1 MRRANKKGGIMRK
14 RNIKWIFRR
23 ITAISAAALMAI
35 EMVPMSSLTAYAATD
50 NSQINMT
57 AATPTDTVG
66 SNTDVVTMSEDDS
79 NGKETADVSNTVSG
93 ITDEATAAGF
103 AKMDV
108 SVTSDDKAFDTAT
121 TTVTMSDSGE
131 EYLKA
136 IQALRDAGIAVDYR
150 STYMFSISSQSGD
163 KALDMSKAK
172 ASVDAEW
179 GLIPTNGEFMEEN
192 CKYSVYIYDGKSV
205 REQTEGV
212 SVEDYYGMPYY
223 SGYDKFTIN
232 GNEKILFINELNV
245 HEALEPGVYSIDANL
260 TVLGKNNAVLSGVQ
274 VYLTN
279 TDLPPVE
286 IVKQNGVLT
295 VNNDGSMELSIEN
308 FSAIF
313 TLQQLEDGSDVHITG
328 RTMDKTGLE
337 SPQPTTRI
345 NGLKIK
351 LDNYNGFYSFTN
363 AKQYPV
369 ILMDYTQ
376 MPVDLIVD
384 FDSAELIYKPEAGKT
399 EYTKTLTDEETGI
412 TATVRTTDEE
422 QGKKLDGA
430 SFKATKIAGNEY
442 DDMYYRMY
450 RYRYSDEYYY
460 YNFALTA
467 ADGTSL
473 ATGDNENMLVNI
485 SNIPVGEV
493 SYPAATIISDE
504 LTDHSVSFADGKA
517 VINLNGLNKIAFYDK
532 YSSYDIYHSDSTATD
547 GSNFKLTRYATTSHH
562 VSNAGEARSEKAD
575 NGVKY
580 FAKLASTSQMVGSTR
595 KCDERLEISIPSSD
609 VKQHMYLVITDGDN
623 TYVREY
629 KDIEKWTKDDR
640 TYLNLFDKSGK
651 YDEGSYIDADKNE
664 VVRFYDKEVYG
675 GEIFSSRFYGII
687 LKALN
692 NGYNNVTPDEKHPVA
707 YVLNTDNAY
716 ASMPAI
722 KGEYNTTLS
731 YSGKEQPNQKWMF
744 GDNSSV
750 TGTLN
755 ATNAGTYTFTVTPDA
770 GYTWI
775 DGTNDTK
782 TYSWEIR
789 KATLAAKLNIDKR
802 VVSVDEKIPDVS
814 LNVVQFVNGETEE
827 TAAGYVAPT
836 ISGIPESLEKGQ
848 VYTIKAE
855 GGSADNYVFA
865 YYEEKLTVL
874 KDGQICVKTPEY
886 EQPVYDGK
894 PHTASS
900 TMTEDDNSKQY
911 YTFENADFEMTYPTD
926 SSYNN
931 PIKLALKDKENCIW
945 DDGTTAD
952 KKISWKIRKAELV
965 ISYVSETI
973 EEGQTPALELKYEGF
988 VEGDNFDNQKSF
1000 NTNIKVTAPEVLEG
1014 GKTYELIPK
1023 GDEYLNNYNI
1033 TYKSGTLTVLKKQ
1046 EETPDDDDK
1055 SDEYTVTAN
1064 LSVPGELNTQL
1075 PGVTAY
1081 MTNPD
1086 NPLGIVPDGYDS
1098 VNSVA
1103 PTTPVSNNAKLKDNK
1118 DGTYT
1123 LTLNVPNPV
1132 FTLQKIGN
1140 STNAEIVS
1148 SVRDNK
1154 TYSGNTGVSR
1164 NGRITQ
1170 LTIKLKDKSGTYIF
1184 NDCTEFPTLLE
1195 TDWNVPLTLSVEF
1208 PADDNKNDDNKDN
1221 NDKEQ
1226 VDTSNITVV
1235 SDVEKTTAD
1244 TPVISVKGISTSA
1257 KEYFKSL
1264 ITKDDIAKLAEAG
1277 NKLELKLTAENVTN
1291 TISEADKKLIA
1302 DKVTADTTLSG
1313 AVVGQYVDINAE
1325 LSALNKKITEI
1336 PNSGTITLSVKL
1348 DNSLINKAADRTYY
1362 VVRLHKNS
1370 DGSKTAQVINTTFD
1384 SVTGSIKFDTDR
1396 FSTYAIV
1403 YKDAKTSDDIKVP
1416 DNNGSDDA
1424 NKDSSVDNG
1433 STDNGNVDNGSADNN
1448 TAVTPDT
1455 DSTVS
1460 DVNSD
1465 TTIDTVS
1472 EAVSAES
1479 VATADTSNMY
1489 VYILIMMAAVASALA
1504 VVSRKK
1510 AK

>member
-1 MRRANKKGGIMRK
+1 MRK

-23 ITAISAAALMAI
+23 ITALSAAALMAI

-66 SNTDVVTMSEDDS
+66 SNADVVTMSEDDS

-103 AKMDV
+103 TKMDV

-121 TTVTMSDSGE
+121 TTVTMSVSGE
-131 EYLKA
+131 EYTKA
-136 IQALRDAGIAVDYR
+136 LQALREAGIAVDYR
-150 STYMFSISSQSGD
+150 DMYMFEFTSTD
-163 KALDMSKAK
+163 NNNNALDMSKANINI
-172 ASVDAEW
+172 DTEW
-179 GLIPTNGEFMEEN
+179 GLVPSGYTYMGSAN
-192 CKYSVYIYDGKSV
+192 YDVYVYDGTTV
-205 REQTEGV
+205 TEQKDGV
-212 SVEDYYGMPYY
+212 TKEDFMDMGYY
-223 SGYDKFTIN
+223 SGYDKFTVN
-232 GNEKILFINELNV
+232 GNEKVIFTNKLKA

-286 IVKQNGVLT
+286 ALKQNAMLT
-295 VNNDGSMELSIEN
+295 VNNDGTMSLSVEN
-308 FSAIF
+308 FSPIF
-313 TLQQLEDGSDVHITG
+313 TLQNLEDGDDVHITKKEI
-328 RTMDKTGLE
+328 TTSKLE
-337 SPQPTTRI
+337 EPKPTTRI
-345 NGLKIK
+345 NGLTIK
-351 LDNYNGFYSFTN
+351 LDNYNGFYSFKN
-363 AKQYPV
+363 AKQYPA
-369 ILMDYTQ
+369 ILTYYTE

-384 FDSAELIYKPEAGKT
+384 FDSAVLVYKPEAGKT
-399 EYTKTLTDEETGI
+399 EYTKSFTDEATGI

-422 QGKKLDGA
+422 QGKKLEGA
-430 SFKATKIAGNEY
+430 VFKAVKLTGAEY
-442 DDMYYRMY
+442 DDVYYRMY
-450 RYRYSDEYYY
+450 RYRYSDNYDAYD
-460 YNFALTA
+460 FSITA
-467 ADGTSL
+467 ADGSSI
-473 ATGDNENMLVNI
+473 AVNENSTDMLVNI
-485 SNIPVGEV
+485 SSIPVDNV
-493 SYPAATIISDE
+493 SYPVASILGDDI
-504 LTDHSVSFADGKA
+504 TDCSLSYSNSKVSV
-517 VINLNGLNKIAFYDK
+517 NLNSLKRMVFYDED
-532 YSSYDIYHSDSTATD
+532 YTSIYHSDSIAD
-547 GSNFKLTRYATTSHH
+547 DNSGFSLVRYTKTESYAK
-562 VSNAGEARSEKAD
+562 NNGEARSETSD
-575 NGVKY
+575 IGNKY
-580 FAKLASTSQMVGSTR
+580 FAKVASTSIMLGGLV
-595 KCDERLEISIPSSD
+595 KCGDRLEISLPTESLKKHIYFI
-609 VKQHMYLVITDGDN
+609 MTDGEN

-629 KDIEKWTKDDR
+629 KNNEMWTKDGK
-640 TYLNLFDKSGK
+640 TYFNLYDTSGK
-651 YDEGSYIDADKNE
+651 YPNGMNITDEDGNVKKYECIKDGYDSESYNST
-664 VVRFYDKEVYG
+664 FNG
-675 GEIFSSRFYGII
+675 TM

-692 NGYNNVTPDEKHPVA
+692 NGYNNVTPDTSNVVG
-707 YVLNTDNAY
+707 YILSSDNAY
-716 ASMPAI
+716 AGMPI
-722 KGEYNTTLS
+722 KKSSLSYSTKTT
-731 YSGKEQPNQKWMF
+731 YSGKEQLEGMWMLS
-744 GDNSSV
+744 DNSSV
-750 TGTLN
+750 EGTLS
-755 ATNAGTYTFTVTPDA
+755 AVNAGTYSFSVTPDN
-770 GYTWI
+770 GYVWF
-775 DGTNDTK
+775 DGTKEAKSYN
-782 TYSWEIR
+782 WELS
-789 KATLAAKLNIDKR
+789 KAFLSVKVNLSKK
-802 VVSVDEKIPDVS
+802 VVSADEEIPTASIEVT
-814 LNVVQFVNGETEE
+814 QFVNDETAE
-827 TAAGYVAPT
+827 TAAGYVAPEIT
-836 ISGIPESLEKGQ
+836 GMPDTLEKGQ
-848 VYTIKAE
+848 IYTVKTT
-855 GGSADNYVFA
+855 GGSADNYTFGTGKA
-865 YYEEKLTVL
+865 DITVL
-874 KDGQICVKTPEY
+874 RDGQICVKA
-886 EQPVYDGK
+886 PVKGHFIYNGK
-894 PHTASS
+894 SQNVMS
-900 TMTEDDNSKQY
+900 CITEDETSKQF
-911 YTFENADFEMTYPTD
+911 YTTENTD
-926 SSYNN
+926 IEVKGANTSNWQN
-931 PIKLALKDKENCIW
+931 PLYFRLKDKDNYIW

-952 KKISWKIRKAELV
+952 KKITCQMERAELT

-988 VEGDNFDNQKSF
+988 LEDDNIDNQRSI
-1000 NTNIKVTAPEVLEG
+1000 NTDIKVTAPEVLEG

-1023 GDEYLNNYNI
+1023 GNEYLNNYNI

-1140 STNAEIVS
+1140 SNNAEIVS

-1235 SDVEKTTAD
+1235 SDVEKATAD

-1264 ITKDDIAKLAEAG
+1264 ITKDDVAKLAEAG

-1302 DKVTADTTLSG
+1302 DKVTADTALSG

-1325 LSALNKKITEI
+1325 LSVLNKKIIEI

-1362 VVRLHKNS
+1362 VVRLHKHS
-1370 DGSKTAQVINTTFD
+1370 DGSKTAQIINTTFD

-1433 STDNGNVDNGSADNN
+1433 STDDGNVDNGSADDN

-1465 TTIDTVS
+1465 TTADTVS

-1489 VYILIMMAAVASALA
+1489 VYVLIMMAAVASALT